1 LLYAYIQEVN
11 SVAVDFKAFG
21 ERIAKRRKVL
31 NLTQEEIAGKA
42 GVTTTHVRN
51 IERAHTR
58 CSIETMCKLCA
69 ALEVTPDYLFFGA
82 LKSADEDQMAAAVAS
97 LRLCDKKQLKLAVKL
112 IACVV
117 DESLP

>member
-1 LLYAYIQEVN
+1 M
-11 SVAVDFKAFG
+11 AVDYNAFG

-31 NLTQEEIAGKA
+31 NLTQEEIASKA

-51 IERAHTR
+51 IEKAHTK

-82 LKSADEDQMAAAVAS
+82 IKSADEEQMTAAIAS
-97 LRLCDKKQLKLAVKL
+97 LRLCNKKQLKLAVKL

-117 DESLP
+117 DEISPSS